1 VRQRRLVWVLAALSA
16 RVILPRDPGKVRR
29 ARGAVHI
36 RLRGALSFL
45 TISLIPMFAVGMLVL
60 GPDRLS
66 LIDHAS
72 EGRWVLLIGF
82 CLAVFLV
89 CGTAIERYRQVDR

>member
-1 VRQRRLVWVLAALSA
+1 MRIAVAVAGPALSIMG
-16 RVILPRDPGKVRR
+16 VCLWESTR
-29 ARGAVHI
+29 AMGR
-36 RLRGALSFL
+36 RGALSFL

-60 GPDRLS
+60 GPDPLS

-82 CLAVFLV
+82 CLAVSLV